1 MQPALI
7 VLAVCLGTTPARSTI
22 VVTGPGSHI
31 GMLVV
36 APDGDTV
43 TLTPDPV
50 TYLADASAAMQ
61 ARLAAEFPGFNFTF
75 QTGGLAGTLHINR
88 YEAGTRGP
96 HQGGGILEATY
107 TRNAA
112 DPPLGQLQFVQMI
125 NSNDPAGG
133 TTSPYIDPR
142 PNDDTQPF
150 YYTSAEAADA
160 RTAAAGTFRFIDFS
174 SRPCR
179 NHPDHITWRGELI
192 LASANGRNVDVY
204 DGIRWGWDFQCV
216 PEPSSLVLVTIG
228 AVGIVFRRI
237 VRSRKV

>member
-1 MQPALI
+1 
-7 VLAVCLGTTPARSTI
+7 
-22 VVTGPGSHI
+22 
-31 GMLVV
+31 MLVV

-150 YYTSAEAADA
+150 YYT
-160 RTAAAGTFRFIDFS
+160 
-174 SRPCR
+174 R

-192 LASANGRNVDVY
+192 LASANGRNVVVY